1 MSSSE
6 LAAYLRTR
14 LPASRFGP
22 LAVGL
27 VLAALAGGPAP
38 GPGRLAWQAVLAA
51 SLLLQFRVWDD
62 LADRERDRRRH
73 PRRVLVT
80 ARSLGPF
87 HALGGAAAGAGL
99 LLLAAGPDPGRRL
112 AVYGLLVLA
121 LALWYGAGRRRWSQ
135 PVLGYHVLLAKYPV
149 FAYLLGGA
157 PARPLPRLLAMLSL
171 YLGLCVYEVL
181 HDAEVARAPGARGAL
196 GAELAA
202 LVATAGFLALSL
214 SWEVPA

>member
-1 MSSSE
+1 MGSA

-14 LPASRFGP
+14 LPAPRFGP
-22 LAVGL
+22 LGLAL
-27 VLAALAGGPAP
+27 VLAALAGGPVP
-38 GPGRLAWQAVLAA
+38 GPGTLAWQAALAT
-51 SLLLQFRVWDD
+51 SLLLQFRLWDD

-73 PRRVLVT
+73 PGRVLVA

-87 HALGGAAAGAGL
+87 HALHGAAAGAAV
-99 LLLAAGPDPGRRL
+99 LLLATGPDPGRRL
-112 AVYGLLVLA
+112 AVYGLLALA
-121 LALWYGAGRRRWSQ
+121 LALWYGPGRRRWPQ
-135 PVLGYHVLLAKYPV
+135 PVLGYHVVLAKYPV
-149 FAYLLGGA
+149 FACLLGGG
-157 PARPLPRLLAMLSL
+157 PAHPVPRLLAILSL

-202 LVATAGFLALSL
+202 LAATAGLLALSL

>member
-1 MSSSE
+1 MGNG

-22 LAVGL
+22 LGLGL
-27 VLAALAGGPAP
+27 VLAGLAGGPAP
-38 GPGRLAWQAVLAA
+38 GPGTLLWQLALAA

-80 ARSLGPF
+80 ARRLGPF
-87 HALGGAAAGAGL
+87 HALHGAAAGAGV

-112 AVYGLLVLA
+112 AVYGLLALA
-121 LALWYGAGRRRWSQ
+121 LALWYGPGRRRWTQ
-135 PVLGYHVLLAKYPV
+135 PVLGYHVVLAKYPV
-149 FAYLLGGA
+149 FVYLLSGES
-157 PARPLPRLLAMLSL
+157 ARPLPRLLAMLSL
-171 YLGLCVYEVL
+171 YLGLCVYEIL

-196 GAELAA
+196 RADLAA
-202 LVATAGFLALSL
+202 LVATSGFLALSL